1 MSFSTI
7 LTYANLVG
15 GVGLS
20 GVILG
25 YSLEE
30 LYSSETLPAPP
41 TSVLLILLV
50 LLSFSQLVTSG
61 IGLIGEIQG
70 DVISKEMKLA
80 SAQSHHATAG
90 RVLLLTS
97 LYAGN
102 SVGAKDLLTGTWGV
116 GEGLFFGAL
125 LYKIFDAIT
134 DIVAVYGGVYSSEL
148 QKNEPDKVKRQD
160 DFTGF
165 AALGIALIILLSAL
179 SGDEVYDAKTGNFTE
194 VTLSGDAGQPYL
206 MWSMIIIIA
215 VLAVIFFGV
224 GLMQLSDNLLSTIGI
239 LASLASYT
247 VGALFALQVGKS
259 MHVSQYDTADGDFLP
274 ANYAYFGAGL
284 LALLAAAKFDAKAI
298 EDENST
304 KSKGVIRDA
313 ILFAMAVGAFG
324 LWGVSTLY
332 QNVTYKGMVNV
343 TDADGKPTAVQV
355 EGQIVSKARE
365 LGMYA
370 MIIIIFVALHG
381 FIIKIVE
388 TVLKAG
394 GNLCNIFKGVKG
406 DDDSYL
412 TLRAEQ
418 TMIFALGTAV
428 WAGARVA
435 QGKAPALADGTAISL
450 WFVFLV
456 GFGGRVLGFVNNLVD
471 AANPDGDKDTSE
483 TWGAIAW
490 KVDVE
495 KIFKDG
501 EVPLH
506 ELGAVVSIILS
517 FAAATALV
525 FDGSRELIPEDAT
538 MTQTSLGLAW
548 ILLGV
553 HVLLTVIG
561 LFTNFHAG
569 RFPAVR
575 FGVSTFVILALAAV
589 TGERIL
595 VPAQDQYAIPALVLY
610 VVYDIL
616 AKGKTF

>member
-1 MSFSTI
+1 
-7 LTYANLVG
+7 
-15 GVGLS
+15 
-20 GVILG
+20 
-25 YSLEE
+25 
-30 LYSSETLPAPP
+30 
-41 TSVLLILLV
+41 
-50 LLSFSQLVTSG
+50 
-61 IGLIGEIQG
+61 
-70 DVISKEMKLA
+70 
-80 SAQSHHATAG
+80 
-90 RVLLLTS
+90 
-97 LYAGN
+97 
-102 SVGAKDLLTGTWGV
+102 
-116 GEGLFFGAL
+116 
-125 LYKIFDAIT
+125 
-134 DIVAVYGGVYSSEL
+134 
-148 QKNEPDKVKRQD
+148 
-160 DFTGF
+160 
-165 AALGIALIILLSAL
+165 
-179 SGDEVYDAKTGNFTE
+179 
-194 VTLSGDAGQPYL
+194 
-206 MWSMIIIIA
+206 
-215 VLAVIFFGV
+215 
-224 GLMQLSDNLLSTIGI
+224 
-239 LASLASYT
+239 
-247 VGALFALQVGKS
+247 
-259 MHVSQYDTADGDFLP
+259 
-274 ANYAYFGAGL
+274 
-284 LALLAAAKFDAKAI
+284 
-298 EDENST
+298 
-304 KSKGVIRDA
+304 
-313 ILFAMAVGAFG
+313 MAVGAFG

-343 TDADGKPTAVQV
+343 TDADGKPTAVQE

-388 TVLKAG
+388 TILKAG

-435 QGKAPALADGTAISL
+435 QGKAPALADGTAVSL

-471 AANPDGDKDTSE
+471 ATNPDGDKDTSE
-483 TWGAIAW
+483 TWSAIAW
-490 KVDVE
+490 KVDVD

-553 HVLLTVIG
+553 HVLLTVVG

>member
-1 MSFSTI
+1 M
-7 LTYANLVG
+7 TYANLVG

-70 DVISKEMKLA
+70 DVISKSMKLA

-102 SVGAKDLLTGTWGV
+102 KVGTTKDFLTGTWGV

-125 LYKIFDAIT
+125 LYKIFDALT
-134 DIVAVYGGVYSSEL
+134 DVVAVYGGVYSSEL

-179 SGDEVYDAKTGNFTE
+179 SGDEAYDAKTGTFTE

-206 MWSMIIIIA
+206 MWAMIIIIA

-239 LASLASYT
+239 IASLASYT

-304 KSKGVIRDA
+304 NSKGVIRDA

-332 QNVTYKGMVNV
+332 QNVTYTDMVNV
-343 TDADGKPTAVQV
+343 IDADGSTTTVQKEV
-355 EGQIVSKARE
+355 QIVSKARE

-381 FIIKIVE
+381 FIIKLVE
-388 TVLKAG
+388 TVIKAG

-428 WAGARVA
+428 WAGSRVA
-435 QGKAPALADGTAISL
+435 QGKAPALADGTAVSL

-471 AANPDGDKDTSE
+471 AANPNGDKDTSE
-483 TWGAIAW
+483 TWSAIAW

-538 MTQTSLGLAW
+538 MTQTSLGIAW

-553 HVLLTVIG
+553 HVLLTVVG
-561 LFTNFHAG
+561 LFTNYHAG